1 MSENPQRAPSGLVK
15 DAVKR
20 MGALSKL
27 LCPIQWDLEDL
38 ALSLEEKEKDDSVV
52 PCKDYDA
59 LRRDRPYVNE
69 RENRHSDDREERPR
83 EANPRAGEGAP
94 DSDRIR
100 AIMDRYLTER
110 DNLRAHQSG
119 WEREKVAMGH
129 RFLNWLLQNHSVS
142 HSAAADSAL
151 RAWMHADKILENAN
165 AKSDFESSDGF
176 TVCPGNPSAAPR
188 LFSLPEPPSKQP
200 GPDIRTPR
208 DLRLGRSS
216 GKPTDKVLQKPK
228 STPSKSDGSKTN
240 YDPADFDG
248 SELNFGI
255 GAKPAKQASDGSESA
270 RKSSPKGKAVSKL
283 NDSDISKKRLVAGS
297 ESDVTKRPRLDPS
310 PTTAK
315 TGAPSTKDMF
325 GSDTDEEKPKP
336 QGDTDALIRQFRDV
350 YAAVVRTKPWR
361 RYQSAVGSFL
371 PDIPDSPPCHSR
383 HAESVANFNAA
394 LSEFW
399 QRCAEDV
406 WVRMFMTT
414 AKTDTKTWE
423 RLVYRLTRLVAGLYI
438 LINYSDFNEDLI
450 RFLCHP
456 HPAWPQV
463 FKNPISLL
471 VMGKQQSTE
480 VAVNY
485 LLSQNSKF
493 WPRVPLKSW
502 LYPLGSTFALLR
514 NKAPGKSVSQVVAKR
529 IIDSNPRVY
538 GKFDKTDLAG
548 HIHLTKEAIEF
559 VCKVAAEYVDEPGYD
574 FKPETILPFVTGRPQ
589 SDPDMP
595 QQCFWEVQPDVS
607 RIGESGSDEDGAS
620 QGKEAS
626 DAESEYKEHA

>member
-1 MSENPQRAPSGLVK
+1 
-15 DAVKR
+15 
-20 MGALSKL
+20 
-27 LCPIQWDLEDL
+27 
-38 ALSLEEKEKDDSVV
+38 
-52 PCKDYDA
+52 
-59 LRRDRPYVNE
+59 
-69 RENRHSDDREERPR
+69 
-83 EANPRAGEGAP
+83 
-94 DSDRIR
+94 
-100 AIMDRYLTER
+100 
-110 DNLRAHQSG
+110 
-119 WEREKVAMGH
+119 MGH
-129 RFLNWLLQNHSVS
+129 RFLNWLLQNPSVS

-176 TVCPGNPSAAPR
+176 TVCPGNPGAAPR

-200 GPDIRTPR
+200 GPDKDSNSKGPTAGKGTSSSSAAARAT
-208 DLRLGRSS
+208 DSSKSS

-240 YDPADFDG
+240 HDPADFDG

-283 NDSDISKKRLVAGS
+283 KDSDISKKRLVAGS

-336 QGDTDALIRQFRDV
+336 QGDTDALIRQIRDV
-350 YAAVVRTKPWR
+350 YAA
-361 RYQSAVGSFL
+361 A
-371 PDIPDSPPCHSR
+371 
-383 HAESVANFNAA
+383 
-394 LSEFW
+394 
-399 QRCAEDV
+399 
-406 WVRMFMTT
+406 
-414 AKTDTKTWE
+414 WE

-463 FKNPISLL
+463 FKNPINLL

-529 IIDSNPRVY
+529 IIDSNPSVY

-559 VCKVAAEYVDEPGYD
+559 MCKVAAEYVDEPGD
-574 FKPETILPFVTGRPQ
+574 TTSSQKPYCLGSENRAAMKTVLAKGKKRPT
-589 SDPDMP
+589 PK
-595 QQCFWEVQPDVS
+595 
-607 RIGESGSDEDGAS
+607 AS
-620 QGKEAS
+620 TKKMLDRSQRLE
-626 DAESEYKEHA
+626 

>member
-1 MSENPQRAPSGLVK
+1 
-15 DAVKR
+15 

-27 LCPIQWDLEDL
+27 LCPIQRDLEDL

-52 PCKDYDA
+52 PRKDYDA
-59 LRRDRPYVNE
+59 LTRDRPYVNE
-69 RENRHSDDREERPR
+69 GENRHSDDREERPR

-100 AIMDRYLTER
+100 ARMDRYLTER

-129 RFLNWLLQNHSVS
+129 RFLNWLLQNPSVS

-176 TVCPGNPSAAPR
+176 TVCPGNPGAAPR

-200 GPDIRTPR
+200 GPDKDSNSKGPTAGKGTSSSSAAARAT
-208 DLRLGRSS
+208 DSSKSS

-240 YDPADFDG
+240 HDPADFDG

-283 NDSDISKKRLVAGS
+283 KDSDISKKRLVAGS

-336 QGDTDALIRQFRDV
+336 QGDTDALIRQIRDV

-371 PDIPDSPPCHSR
+371 PDIPIRLPAIP
-383 HAESVANFNAA
+383 
-394 LSEFW
+394 
-399 QRCAEDV
+399 
-406 WVRMFMTT
+406 
-414 AKTDTKTWE
+414 DTPTLCGGCLGSNVHDDGQDGHQAWE

-463 FKNPISLL
+463 FKNPINLL

-529 IIDSNPRVY
+529 IIDSNPSVY

-559 VCKVAAEYVDEPGYD
+559 MCKVAAEYVDEPGYD

-595 QQCFWEVQPDVS
+595 QQWFGKRFYPNTMYVWTEFPKPA
-607 RIGESGSDEDGAS
+607 SGKSSLAS
-620 QGKEAS
+620 V
-626 DAESEYKEHA
+626 

>member
-1 MSENPQRAPSGLVK
+1 
-15 DAVKR
+15 
-20 MGALSKL
+20 
-27 LCPIQWDLEDL
+27 
-38 ALSLEEKEKDDSVV
+38 
-52 PCKDYDA
+52 
-59 LRRDRPYVNE
+59 
-69 RENRHSDDREERPR
+69 
-83 EANPRAGEGAP
+83 
-94 DSDRIR
+94 
-100 AIMDRYLTER
+100 MDRYLTER

-129 RFLNWLLQNHSVS
+129 RFLNWLLQNPSVS

-176 TVCPGNPSAAPR
+176 TVCPGNPGAAPR

-200 GPDIRTPR
+200 GPDKDSNSKGPTAGKGTSSSSAAARAT
-208 DLRLGRSS
+208 DSSKSS

-240 YDPADFDG
+240 HDPADFDG

-283 NDSDISKKRLVAGS
+283 KDSDISKKRLVAGS

-336 QGDTDALIRQFRDV
+336 QGDTDALIRQIRDV
-350 YAAVVRTKPWR
+350 YAAVVRTKPH
-361 RYQSAVGSFL
+361 
-371 PDIPDSPPCHSR
+371 PDSPPRHSR
-383 HAESVANFNAA
+383 HAETVANFNAA

-399 QRCAEDV
+399 QRCAED
-406 WVRMFMTT
+406 
-414 AKTDTKTWE
+414 AWE

-463 FKNPISLL
+463 FKNPINLL

-529 IIDSNPRVY
+529 IIDSNPSVY

-559 VCKVAAEYVDEPGYD
+559 MCKVAAEYVDEPGD
-574 FKPETILPFVTGRPQ
+574 TTSSQKPYCRLLQGAPNPTLICR
-589 SDPDMP
+589 SSAS
-595 QQCFWEVQPDVS
+595 FWEVQPGVS

-626 DAESEYKEHA
+626 DAESEYKENA